1 MGNMKAPFPW
11 WAWAGGRET
20 PRHLM
25 GSEVAGVG
33 GGGWGKVT
41 LSSAGLQDA
50 DPNLGA
56 SVAGTILTSANTK
69 PLLSQPPAKAR
80 LKAGDL

>member
-1 MGNMKAPFPW
+1 
-11 WAWAGGRET
+11 
-20 PRHLM
+20 M

-56 SVAGTILTSANTK
+56 SVAGTILTSILTSANTK